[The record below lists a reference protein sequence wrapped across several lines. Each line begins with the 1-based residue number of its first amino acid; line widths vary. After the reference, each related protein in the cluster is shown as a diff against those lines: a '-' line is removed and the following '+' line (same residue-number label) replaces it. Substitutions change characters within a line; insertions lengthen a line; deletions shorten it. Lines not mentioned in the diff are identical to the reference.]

1 MQTGGCISIRY
12 PRAARGRVMPRRG
25 DLGRGEIR
33 DPRISNSAPLSLISG
48 GNKVWKLNNT
58 QTECKKNIYIYKI
71 TIFKDLKRRC
81 DTDPLGLENTA
92 CLAERALFLS
102 YSRVNRNLKQ
112 FHSLL

>member
-48 GNKVWKLNNT
+48 GNKVWIEQN
-58 QTECKKNIYIYKI
+58 ECKKIYIYISIK
-71 TIFKDLKRRC
+71 
-81 DTDPLGLENTA
+81 
-92 CLAERALFLS
+92 
-102 YSRVNRNLKQ
+102 
-112 FHSLL
+112 

>member
-48 GNKVWKLNNT
+48 GNKVWI
-58 QTECKKNIYIYKI
+58 E
-71 TIFKDLKRRC
+71 
-81 DTDPLGLENTA
+81 
-92 CLAERALFLS
+92 
-102 YSRVNRNLKQ
+102 
-112 FHSLL
+112 

>member
-1 MQTGGCISIRY
+1 MN
-12 PRAARGRVMPRRG
+12 V
-25 DLGRGEIR
+25 
-33 DPRISNSAPLSLISG
+33 
-48 GNKVWKLNNT
+48 
-58 QTECKKNIYIYKI
+58 KKYIYIYIHKI
-71 TIFKDLKRRC
+71 TIFKDLKSRC